1 MSAENAVSNQE
12 IWESRYRRGEVVN
25 RYPFEMVVS
34 FVLRHFGKGDRAAT
48 RILDYGCGGGNHCAF
63 LAREGFDFY
72 GVDFSVSA
80 IRHAASVIEAAGGNV
95 QPNKLICTDFAH
107 TGFPDSHFDAVID
120 RQSLDQNMASSL
132 PALVAEI
139 HRILKPGGKY
149 LGINFS
155 DRHPA
160 LAYGRSLGNGD
171 YAEFTRGP
179 FKDIGARHFFSQSE
193 LFALFHNFSILDLK
207 ELSLHSLMH
216 EEQGSEE
223 FVLFAQKP
231 EAGWA
236 KDVA

>member
-1 MSAENAVSNQE
+1 MSGENAAANQE
-12 IWESRYRRGEVVN
+12 IWESRYSRGEVVN

-34 FVLRHFGKGDRAAT
+34 FVLRQFGKGDRAAT

-72 GVDFSVSA
+72 GVDFSISA
-80 IRHAASVIEAAGGNV
+80 IRHATAVIEAAGGIV
-95 QPNKLICTDFAH
+95 EPNKLICTDFAH
-107 TGFPDSHFDAVID
+107 TSFPDSHFDAVID
-120 RQSLDQNMASSL
+120 RQSLDQNMAPLL
-132 PALVAEI
+132 PSLVAEI

-160 LAYGRSLGNGD
+160 LAYGRALGNGD

-193 LFALFHNFSILDLK
+193 LLALFRDFTIVDLMT
-207 ELSLHSLMH
+207 LSSHSLMH
-216 EEQGSEE
+216 EGQGSEE
-223 FVLFAQKP
+223 FVLVAHKP
-231 EAGWA
+231 EAG
-236 KDVA
+236 